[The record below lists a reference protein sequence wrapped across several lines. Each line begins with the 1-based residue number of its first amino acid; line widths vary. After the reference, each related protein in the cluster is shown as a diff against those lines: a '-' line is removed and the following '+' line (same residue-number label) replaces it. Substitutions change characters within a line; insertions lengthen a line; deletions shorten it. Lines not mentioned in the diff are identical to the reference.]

1 MSVFE
6 EIIKEGRKFGFF
18 LTVCSQRPADISPI
32 IMSQLH
38 NFFIHRLI
46 NENDLRMLQNTV
58 PTLDINTF
66 RLVSSLGKSEAIVTG
81 NAIKSPILLKVYKD
95 NSIRPRSDDVIL
107 TDIWR

>member
-1 MSVFE
+1 
-6 EIIKEGRKFGFF
+6 
-18 LTVCSQRPADISPI
+18 
-32 IMSQLH
+32 MSQLH